1 MTTLVLV
8 GLSHHRT
15 PVEVRERVA
24 LSADGER
31 ALSASLAG
39 VAGEAVCLSTCN
51 RTEIYLATEDGEVA
65 AEAAVDAL
73 RGTSGLPRREL
84 DRGLYRLEGG
94 DVALHL
100 FRVASGLDSLVPG
113 EAEILGQVRGAFE
126 RGRPGSLLDRLFR
139 DAIFTGRRVRRETG
153 LGYVPAS
160 VAGAAAALVEQLFG
174 DVSSCRVALIGAG
187 KTGELAARR
196 MVDRGARIGLVAN
209 RSPDQAASVAARF
222 DAQSVPLSEVTRH
235 LAGMDVVVASTSARG
250 YVVTAADVASVLRER
265 KGRPLFFVDIAVP
278 RDIEPAVHDLDG
290 CFLYDIDDL
299 EAVVEDSVP
308 GRAGETARAEAI
320 AAREAER
327 FEAWRAARDVVPA
340 IASLRARAEAIRVEE
355 VARARNR
362 LGHLT
367 EADLGVIEA
376 ATARIVEKLLHGP
389 TLRLKE
395 AAVGSGDGRSAQALL
410 ELLGLSDDGR
420 SGRDAR
426 Q

>member
-1 MTTLVLV
+1 
-8 GLSHHRT
+8 
-15 PVEVRERVA
+15 
-24 LSADGER
+24 
-31 ALSASLAG
+31 
-39 VAGEAVCLSTCN
+39 
-51 RTEIYLATEDGEVA
+51 
-65 AEAAVDAL
+65 
-73 RGTSGLPRREL
+73 
-84 DRGLYRLEGG
+84 
-94 DVALHL
+94 
-100 FRVASGLDSLVPG
+100 
-113 EAEILGQVRGAFE
+113 
-126 RGRPGSLLDRLFR
+126 
-139 DAIFTGRRVRRETG
+139 
-153 LGYVPAS
+153 
-160 VAGAAAALVEQLFG
+160 
-174 DVSSCRVALIGAG
+174 
-187 KTGELAARR
+187 
-196 MVDRGARIGLVAN
+196 
-209 RSPDQAASVAARF
+209 
-222 DAQSVPLSEVTRH
+222 
-235 LAGMDVVVASTSARG
+235 MDVVVASTSARG

-299 EAVVEDSVP
+299 EAVAEDSVP